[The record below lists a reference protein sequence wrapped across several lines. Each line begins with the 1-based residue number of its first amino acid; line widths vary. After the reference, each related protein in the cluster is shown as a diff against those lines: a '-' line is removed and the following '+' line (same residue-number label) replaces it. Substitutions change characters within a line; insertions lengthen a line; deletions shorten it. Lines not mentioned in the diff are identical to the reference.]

1 MAAQRPA
8 EPARTA
14 VRVEDVTAYRGD
26 ALVVNLF
33 EGVSE
38 PTGATGAVDTALGG
52 AIRTLIRQKEIT
64 GKAGELTAVH
74 PFDRLPVARVLV
86 VGLGKQ
92 EQLDLERVRALTG
105 EALRLLRRT
114 GARRVGTILHGAGGG
129 GLDPPAAAQAVIEGA
144 ILGCYRFDRYKK
156 AEKDRK
162 VLEELTILTRE
173 GAGRRAL
180 EEALRRGRIV
190 AEAVT
195 LARDLV
201 NAPPND
207 LTPAALAAAASAAA
221 RSAGFSCRVLERGQ
235 MRRLGMGALLGV
247 AQGSANPPRLIVLR
261 HRGSRQAKPA
271 VAFVGKGVTFD
282 TGGIS
287 IKPAENMESMKG
299 DMSGAAAVIGAFAA
313 LARLRAKVHVLG
325 VIPAVENM
333 PSGTATRPGDILR
346 AMSGKTIEVINTDA
360 EGRLI
365 LADALTY
372 ARREGAARLVDIAT
386 LTGACVVALGTIR
399 SGAFANDEAW
409 LAAVREASDAAGEKV
424 WPLPMD
430 EEYDELIKSDVAE
443 IKNTGGR
450 KGGAITAA
458 KFLAHFVDQTPW
470 VHLDIAGTFETDKEK
485 GYRVK
490 GGTGVAV
497 RTLVELGLRLAG

>member
-1 MAAQRPA
+1 MAARTPA
-8 EPARTA
+8 EPARIA
-14 VRVEDVTAYRGD
+14 VRVEDVTAARAD

-33 EGVSE
+33 EGVTE
-38 PTGATGAVDTALGG
+38 PGGATGAVDRALDG
-52 AIRTLIRQKEIT
+52 ALSALVRRKEIT

-74 PFDRLPVARVLV
+74 TLGRLPAARVLV
-86 VGLGKQ
+86 AGLGKQ
-92 EQLDLERVRALTG
+92 EKFDLEGVRAVTA

-114 GARRVGTILHGAGGG
+114 GAGSVATILHGAGAG
-129 GLDPPAAAQAVIEGA
+129 GLDPAAAAAAVTEGA
-144 ILGCYRFDRYKK
+144 ILGCYRFERYRKP
-156 AEKDRK
+156 EPDRK
-162 VLEELTILTRE
+162 TLAELAILLRD
-173 GAGRRAL
+173 AGEQGKV
-180 EEALRRGRIV
+180 EEAVRQGRAV

-201 NAPPND
+201 NTPAND
-207 LTPAALAAAASAAA
+207 LTPAGLAAAAAAA
-221 RSAGFSCRVLERGQ
+221 AKAWGFSCRVLQREQ

-261 HRGSRQAKPA
+261 HRRARQAKPA

-299 DMSGAAAVIGAFAA
+299 DMAGAAAVIGAFSA
-313 LARLRAKVHVLG
+313 LARLKAPLHVLG

-333 PSGTATRPGDILR
+333 PSGTATRPGDVLR

-360 EGRLI
+360 EGRVI
-365 LADALTY
+365 LADALAY
-372 ARREGAARLVDIAT
+372 ARREGAARLVDVAT

-409 LAAVREASDAAGEKV
+409 LATVREASEAAGEKI
-424 WPLPMD
+424 WPFPMD
-430 EEYDELIKSDVAE
+430 EEYEELIKSDVAE

-458 KFLAHFVDQTPW
+458 KFLAHFVEQTPW

-497 RTLVELGLRLAG
+497 RTLVELALRLGH